1 MAKILRF
8 FSSGK
13 LLITS
18 EYAVI
23 DGACALALPTKLG
36 QSMTVIDNKEL
47 GIHWVAKD
55 VDGNIWFE
63 DHFHLNDFR
72 STSDLYVENKSH
84 TVKNN
89 TKSRSAFHGPNRP
102 AASKILENRAQN
114 QPKNQ
119 LKITSDFSSVFTSK
133 NGPKIKPQWEEQK

>member
-1 MAKILRF
+1 MAKNLSF

-36 QSMTVIDNKEL
+36 QSMTVINNKEP

-55 VDGNIWFE
+55 VDGSIWFE
-63 DHFHLNDFR
+63 DHFHVNDFQSTLQTNETTSLLQQILLVARELNPDFLSKPLAIILKPNLDFLKTGDWAVHRHWSIMWR
-72 STSDLYVENKSH
+72 S
-84 TVKNN
+84 
-89 TKSRSAFHGPNRP
+89 GPM
-102 AASKILENRAQN
+102 
-114 QPKNQ
+114 
-119 LKITSDFSSVFTSK
+119 
-133 NGPKIKPQWEEQK
+133 